1 MTMTITIHPAQ
12 RLKELHESNER
23 TQRAAEHIRAYRVS
37 KHRYHRDTQGG
48 LS

>member
-1 MTMTITIHPAQ
+1 MTMTMTIHPEQ

-37 KHRYHRDTQGG
+37 KQRYRRHTQGG
-48 LS
+48 SS